1 MDSNT
6 DMRSS
11 IKLMVLG
18 LLSIIVAGILLALG
32 LKHFLAPILR
42 SGYEEGNIVMLGIV
56 MIVLFSFLIKLIV
69 GFCMTSFRSFLLLV
83 APAGACVVKPV
94 DTLIPIKSDFS
105 LKEEYFYLI
114 TVRFLEDM
122 NGVRETT
129 PLPIRIYLRVLPY
142 LNIIYSILF
151 NIILIGGGILLYL
164 KHGMYYPTEFHIFW
178 FITLVLIT
186 LFNIGVRTVM
196 FGVMQLSLDEYIK
209 SYNPI
214 INAILPV
221 ILPLVLI
228 CNLILIIVSYFKGF
242 MLIELPLLNLLSFI
256 GLPVF
261 NLFYCIITTRFTKL
275 EVKTNI
281 DELRKKQ
288 GQRPFPW

>member
-11 IKLMVLG
+11 IKLMVMG
-18 LLSIIVAGILLALG
+18 LVGIIVAGVLLALG

-56 MIVLFSFLIKLIV
+56 MIVLFNFLTKLAV
-69 GFCMTSFRSFLLLV
+69 GFCMTSFRSLLLLV
-83 APAGACVVKPV
+83 APAGACVIRPV
-94 DTLIPIKSDFS
+94 DSLLPIKSDIT

-122 NGVRETT
+122 NGVKETT
-129 PLPIRIYLRVLPY
+129 PLPVRVYLRILPY

-151 NIILIGGGILLYL
+151 NVILVGGGIILYF
-164 KHGMYYPTEFHIFW
+164 KHGMYYPTEYHIMW
-178 FITLVLIT
+178 FILLVVLT
-186 LFNIGVRTVM
+186 LFNIGVRTIM

-209 SYNPI
+209 SFNPV
-214 INAILPV
+214 INAVLPI
-221 ILPLVLI
+221 ILPLTLL
-228 CNLILIIVSYFKGF
+228 CNLLLITVSYFKGY

-261 NLFYCIITTRFTKL
+261 NLFYCLITTRFITL
-275 EVKTNI
+275 EVKTNV

-288 GQRPFPW
+288 GQRPFTW